1 MTLQNTDVIQLH
13 SSLLSGQ
20 NQVLT
25 KVPFALILERTLQK
39 EITKLIPLRKH
50 NTLHDTPNLQ

>member
-25 KVPFALILERTLQK
+25 EVPFALILEWTHCRRRYKINSFEET
-39 EITKLIPLRKH
+39 
-50 NTLHDTPNLQ
+50 